1 MAAARKVQSKAKA
14 TKARPAARS
23 AKLPAVKRAQPTK
36 PKKSSKP
43 QRKTAGPAAVGALP
57 MLVIDAFTRRRFSG
71 NPAAVVIC
79 EDAFLP
85 DEIMQA
91 IAAEN
96 NLAETAF
103 VVIKSL
109 KGSTAKVNLRWFTP
123 TQEVDLCGHA
133 TLAAA
138 HALFHNGQIACER
151 IAFSTKSSGILTVDR
166 FDHLYVMDFP
176 ANRAL
181 PIDLTKADAA
191 ALASALGKAPSEVY
205 LGRDLMCIFENKR
218 DVHELRP
225 DFTKLAALTSP
236 RHLGVI
242 TSAPGAGH
250 DFVSRCFYP
259 KAGVSEDPVT
269 GSAHC
274 QLTPYWSARLGKLHL
289 SAHQVSARG
298 GELLCEFKP
307 NESGD
312 RVLLSGHAITGLAGA
327 IYL

>member
-1 MAAARKVQSKAKA
+1 
-14 TKARPAARS
+14 
-23 AKLPAVKRAQPTK
+23 
-36 PKKSSKP
+36 
-43 QRKTAGPAAVGALP
+43 

-79 EDAFLP
+79 DDTFLS
-85 DEIMQA
+85 DETMQA
-91 IAAEN
+91 VAAEN

-109 KGSTAKVNLRWFTP
+109 KGSTAKVDLRWFTP

-181 PIDLTKADAA
+181 PIELTKADAA
-191 ALASALGKAPSEVY
+191 ALASALGKAPDEIY

-289 SAHQVSARG
+289 SAHQISARG
-298 GELLCEFKP
+298 GELLCELKP
-307 NESGD
+307 NKSGD
-312 RVLLSGHAITGLAGA
+312 RVLLSGHAITGLVGA